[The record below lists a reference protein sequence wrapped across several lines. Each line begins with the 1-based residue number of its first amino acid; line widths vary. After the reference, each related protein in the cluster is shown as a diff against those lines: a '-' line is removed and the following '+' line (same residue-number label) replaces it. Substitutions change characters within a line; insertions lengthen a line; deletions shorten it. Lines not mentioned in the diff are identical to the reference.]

1 MKKNIMK
8 IFVMSLAIIIIKF
21 FNGYSY
27 ELKPEVQFIDVG
39 QADCILIKGSKNYLI
54 DTGSG
59 ETSESVVKHLKMEGV
74 EELENIII
82 THYHEDHYGG
92 LKKILQ
98 NVKVKGIILPYAGHK
113 EDIISYVKKMDF
125 NYILLDKNTLLESPK
140 VSLKILVPPQRDKN
154 IENNNSLVILGQIDD
169 ISYLFMADAE
179 KKLEDE
185 LIKNYNIPRVNIL
198 KVGHHGLI
206 TGTTNRLLN
215 ATKPDFAVIFSDGIG
230 SPSYNVIQR
239 LTKHG
244 VNILRTDKLGSI
256 KIENGSSSE
265 DKVIIKIYNLK
276 T

>member
-21 FNGYSY
+21 FNCYSY
-27 ELKPEVQFIDVG
+27 EIKPEVQFIDVG

-54 DTGSG
+54 DTGSI
-59 ETSESVVKHLKMEGV
+59 ETSERVVKHLRREGI

-82 THYHEDHYGG
+82 THYHDDHVGG
-92 LKKILQ
+92 LKRILQ
-98 NVKVKGIILPYAGHK
+98 NVKVKEILLPYV
-113 EDIISYVKKMDF
+113 ENNESIISYLNKMDF
-125 NYILLDKNTLLESPK
+125 KYTLLKENTLLESNK
-140 VSLKILVPPQRDKN
+140 VNLNIIAPIERDKKL
-154 IENNNSLVILGQIDD
+154 ENNNSLVILGAIDN
-169 ISYLFMADAE
+169 ITYLFMSDAE
-179 KKLEDE
+179 KKLEDD

-230 SPSYNVIQR
+230 SPSYNVLQR
-239 LTKHG
+239 ITKHG
-244 VNILRTDKLGSI
+244 AKILRTDKLGSI